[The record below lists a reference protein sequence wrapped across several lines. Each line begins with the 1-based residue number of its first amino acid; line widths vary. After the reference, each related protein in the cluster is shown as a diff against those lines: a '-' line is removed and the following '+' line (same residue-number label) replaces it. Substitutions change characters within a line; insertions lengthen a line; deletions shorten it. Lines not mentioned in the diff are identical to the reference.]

1 MSLDETRFHTLADEM
16 LERMA
21 DSIDD
26 ALGDKIDVDY
36 EHGIVNMKLPDGAVY
51 VINKHGPMRQI
62 WMSSPVSGA
71 SHFDFTDDHWIATR
85 PPHGELVAM
94 VVSELK
100 AKFGVA
106 VGI

>member
-1 MSLDETRFHTLADEM
+1 MSLDETRFHSLADDI

-21 DSIDD
+21 DAIDE
-26 ALGDKIDVDY
+26 ALGDKIDVDF
-36 EHGIVNMKLPDGAVY
+36 EHGILNMKLPGGGVY

-62 WMSSPVSGA
+62 WMSSPASGA
-71 SHFDFTDDHWIATR
+71 SHFDHTDDGWVATR

-100 AKFGVA
+100 AQFGVE
-106 VGI
+106 VEI